1 VDPVAR
7 DNFWQI
13 MIDLSRRDKVT
24 IFVSTHFMNEAERC
38 DRISLMHAGRVLVSD
53 TPAALVQQRGATTLE
68 EAFISYLEEAS
79 GIGSQKSKRDSTIKG
94 AQVVKQ
100 ESHTAA
106 TPSGES
112 VDHPEAQPKDV
123 DNSKRQQVRDSSDA
137 LSATHPLL
145 YQSSSFSLRRLFSY
159 MHRETLELRRDP
171 FRLSLAILG
180 TLILMVVLSY
190 GITLDV
196 EHLSFAVLD
205 YDQTT
210 TSSDYALNIAGASR
224 WFSERAPL
232 RDDADLD
239 RRMRSG
245 EVSLAIEIPPNFGRD
260 IARGTPAEIGVW
272 VDGAMPLRAETVRGY
287 AYGAHSLW
295 LNSKAR
301 EQSPTGARERSPVG
315 AVGLATIEPPY
326 KQPRLPSTFR
336 SGAAVGLV
344 GLATIETRYRYN
356 PDVLSIVAMAPGNIP
371 LLLILIPAMLT
382 ALSVV
387 REKEMGSIVNLYVT
401 PVTRLEFL
409 LGKQI
414 PYVVTAMVNF
424 LLLCGLTVTV
434 FGVPLKGSF
443 AALAVGALLYVGAA
457 TAVGLLISTFTR
469 SQIAAMFGTAVLTI
483 LPTTQF
489 SGLIYPVSSLE
500 GMGALIG
507 RIYPTT
513 HFLTVSRG
521 TFNKALAFAD
531 LQPAYV
537 ALLLTVP
544 VLIIV
549 TAALLPKQER

>member
-1 VDPVAR
+1 
-7 DNFWQI
+7 
-13 MIDLSRRDKVT
+13 
-24 IFVSTHFMNEAERC
+24 
-38 DRISLMHAGRVLVSD
+38 
-53 TPAALVQQRGATTLE
+53 
-68 EAFISYLEEAS
+68 
-79 GIGSQKSKRDSTIKG
+79 
-94 AQVVKQ
+94 
-100 ESHTAA
+100 
-106 TPSGES
+106 
-112 VDHPEAQPKDV
+112 
-123 DNSKRQQVRDSSDA
+123 
-137 LSATHPLL
+137 
-145 YQSSSFSLRRLFSY
+145 
-159 MHRETLELRRDP
+159 
-171 FRLSLAILG
+171 
-180 TLILMVVLSY
+180 
-190 GITLDV
+190 
-196 EHLSFAVLD
+196 
-205 YDQTT
+205 
-210 TSSDYALNIAGASR
+210 
-224 WFSERAPL
+224 
-232 RDDADLD
+232 
-239 RRMRSG
+239 
-245 EVSLAIEIPPNFGRD
+245 
-260 IARGTPAEIGVW
+260 
-272 VDGAMPLRAETVRGY
+272 MPLRGETVRGY

-301 EQSPTGARERSPVG
+301 ERSPTGARERSPTR

-336 SGAAVGLV
+336 SGAAAGLV

-414 PYVVTAMVNF
+414 PYVVTAMFNF

-457 TAVGLLISTFTR
+457 TATGLLISTFTR

-489 SGLIYPVSSLE
+489 SGMIYPVSSLA
-500 GMGALIG
+500 GMGALVG

-531 LQPAYV
+531 LQPTYV
-537 ALLLTVP
+537 ALLITVP
-544 VLIIV
+544 ALIFL
-549 TAALLPKQER
+549 TAALLPKQGR